1 MEEWLT
7 SLPVGGFSAGAIL
20 AVVVLMLFRGQ
31 LVTKREHEETRADRD
46 TWRAAW
52 DTSEEARR
60 TQAAQ
65 LGELLELAQ
74 TTDKV
79 IRALPR
85 MPEGDKP

>member
-1 MEEWLT
+1 MGDLLDG
-7 SLPVGGFSAGAIL
+7 LPLGGFSAGAIL
-20 AVVVLMLFRGQ
+20 AIVLLMIFRGQ
-31 LVTKREHEETRADRD
+31 LVTAREHGETRADRD
-46 TWRAAW
+46 SWRVAW
-52 DTSEEARR
+52 EASEEARR

-85 MPEGDKP
+85 LPEGGTP

>member
-1 MEEWLT
+1 VEEWL
-7 SLPVGGFSAGAIL
+7 SALPVGGFSAGAIL

-52 DTSEEARR
+52 DTSE
-60 TQAAQ
+60 
-65 LGELLELAQ
+65 AQ

-85 MPEGDKP
+85 MPEGQTP

>member
-1 MEEWLT
+1 MEQWLID
-7 SLPVGGFSAGAIL
+7 LPVGGFSAGAIL

-31 LVTKREHEETRADRD
+31 LVTKREHGECRSDRD
-46 TWRAAW
+46 GWRAAW
-52 DTSEEARR
+52 EASEEARR

-85 MPEGDKP
+85 MPEGDRP